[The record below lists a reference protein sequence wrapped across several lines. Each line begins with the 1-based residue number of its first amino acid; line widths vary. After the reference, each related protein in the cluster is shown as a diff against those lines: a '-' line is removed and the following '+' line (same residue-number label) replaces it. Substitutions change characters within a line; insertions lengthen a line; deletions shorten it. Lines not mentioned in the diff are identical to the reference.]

1 MKEKVVKGMYLVV
14 WIVKE
19 INFVERNVCQI
30 LNKTITVVIFYS
42 LSRLQKNS
50 VVLVSKLEC

>member
-42 LSRLQKNS
+42 LSRLQK
-50 VVLVSKLEC
+50 KLRGLGV